1 MVGTCVSLKN
11 PPDTRSRN
19 WKTRTARGS
28 PKLRYGIR
36 PCRSCWFSTTH
47 GQRLSLTTNR
57 VADRTPTLSAY
68 VHSFYVFLL
77 PLYWLPSFNRTI
89 SIHSIPHAK
98 PRGSI
103 QQPLPHHFSV
113 AIGKCTYSGLAEDQL
128 SMPSSRI
135 FSPLRPLS
143 TTMSIAKVFRRLG
156 SAPRHVGM
164 DARRRRYKTSIP

>member
-1 MVGTCVSLKN
+1 VVGTCVSLKN
-11 PPDTRSRN
+11 PPGTWSRN
-19 WKTRTARGS
+19 WKTGTARGS

-36 PCRSCWFSTTH
+36 PCRSCWFSTIH
-47 GQRLSLTTNR
+47 SQRLSLTTNR
-57 VADRTPTLSAY
+57 VADRTPTLSAHF
-68 VHSFYVFLL
+68 HSFYVFLL
-77 PLYWLPSFNRTI
+77 PLYWLPSFNRTV

-113 AIGKCTYSGLAEDQL
+113 AFGKHTYSGLAGDQL
-128 SMPSSRI
+128 SVPSSKI
-135 FSPLRPLS
+135 CSLLRPLS

-164 DARRRRYKTSIP
+164 DARRRGYKTSIP